1 MTKENFENKNLG
13 QIKYMREGT
22 KCNPVQISWL
32 FLFVMVMWM
41 PSIAHAQTDTSQN
54 RSFLKCY
61 TSFST
66 AMMLSNMLTPY
77 SVDLTDPDIKGF
89 FSNVCNFVHEKNGI
103 WPNISD
109 DPNSF
114 EYDFNEFLS
123 KYYPYG
129 MPDSVAKL
137 KELGALSELGK

>member
-1 MTKENFENKNLG
+1 MTKIYLMIAIVAVLALLLN
-13 QIKYMREGT
+13 
-22 KCNPVQISWL
+22 
-32 FLFVMVMWM
+32 VM
-41 PSIAHAQTDTSQN
+41 IAYAQQPEQ

-89 FSNVCNFVHEKNGI
+89 LSNVCNHIHEKTGI

-123 KYYPYG
+123 KYYPNG
-129 MPDSVAKL
+129 LPESVEKL